1 MVFST
6 ICCTF
11 APETSSFHLKMVFH
25 SIRFNSAKAPRV
37 LGGEPFLFCNF
48 ATLQLCN
55 FSTFQYSELI
65 IN

>member
-25 SIRFNSAKAPRV
+25 SIRFNSTKVRS
-37 LGGEPFLFCNF
+37 GFSTENPFCF

-55 FSTFQYSELI
+55 FATLVPSNIL
-65 IN
+65 N